1 MLLSTRL
8 SMLQSREEELQD
20 EVRALNGRISRMD
33 SSSDDV
39 SSLEQKLSECT
50 SELVGVVFVFRN
62 RKSFNSPPPPPP
74 SSFPREKFEKRYKNC
89 LHSSDPDL

>member
-74 SSFPREKFEKRYKNC
+74 PPSFLLPQREVRKEIQELSSF
-89 LHSSDPDL
+89 